1 MELAGKPYPYHKQ
14 ASVSEAR
21 LAYFAGDFERCLA
34 ICADI
39 RIRSLATASEVAL
52 LNARAYLRTGR
63 PKEAAAGLVETAN
76 THTSLDASLSAQML
90 LGTARIR
97 QGDADAGLSILE
109 AAATRSAHAH
119 VAIRSEISFATALGH
134 WAKRDI
140 EAAER
145 ALGGVDRRSDIIHA
159 RGLELAAWCQMA
171 RGNYRRCAE
180 LFIATLERLD
190 SCRAQDK
197 AIAAAAISTL
207 SILGAELCDHEIAR
221 VAQLRAGTMEWT
233 SGLQMQQF
241 LTLLHQSLFAEVTG
255 NAVAAYEFAIQAR
268 GVAPTVACEASAWGV
283 SSTIARNA
291 DEPCAAAV
299 YAKHAVRLLA
309 GHDLR
314 QLAGEERLSLLVVAE
329 CCAHVDI
336 DSAEQVFAAYS
347 GLDPIDKMV
356 ALSGDPRLA
365 AEESFVAGA
374 IAEARGDATEAERS
388 YRRAFEQFAR
398 IGYVRRAAIAA
409 LALVKLCADNSM
421 RYYLVEQFES
431 TSNYITRYLA
441 CRFPNRFAALENHP
455 IVASLPPAQRE
466 VIALICQG
474 KSNKEIAALRNVG
487 EQTIK
492 NMLTKDVFRAFGV
505 SSRAALIST
514 CLRGTH

>member
-1 MELAGKPYPYHKQ
+1 MELAAKPFPCHRR

-21 LAYFAGDFERCLA
+21 LAYFEGDFERCLA

-52 LNARAYLRTGR
+52 LMARAYLRTGR
-63 PKEAAAGLVETAN
+63 PKEAEAGLVETAN
-76 THTSLDASLSAQML
+76 THASLDASLSAQML

-97 QGDADAGLSILE
+97 QADPDGGLSIL
-109 AAATRSAHAH
+109 AAAAGRSARAH
-119 VAIRSEISFATALGH
+119 VTIRSEISFATALGH

-140 EAAER
+140 ESAER

-180 LFIATLERLD
+180 LFIATLARLD
-190 SCRAQDK
+190 TCRAQDK

-233 SGLQMQQF
+233 SGLLMQQY

-255 NAVAAYEFAIQAR
+255 NVVEAYEFALQAR

-283 SSTIARNA
+283 SSIIARNA
-291 DEPCAAAV
+291 DEPCAAVV
-299 YAKHAVRLLA
+299 YAKHALRLLA
-309 GHDLR
+309 RPDVR
-314 QLAGEERLSLLVVAE
+314 QLAGEERLALLVVAE
-329 CCAHVDI
+329 SCTHFDI
-336 DSAEQVFAAYS
+336 DSAERLFAAYS
-347 GLDPIDKMV
+347 ALGPIDKMV

-374 IAEARGDATEAERS
+374 IAEARGHTPAAERS
-388 YRRAFEQFAR
+388 YRRAFEEFRR
-398 IGYVRRAAIAA
+398 IGYVRRAVIAA
-409 LALVKLCADNSM
+409 LALVKLSGDDAM
-421 RYYLVEQFES
+421 RGYLDEQFES

-441 CRFPNRFAALENHP
+441 RRFRDRSPALENHS
-455 IVASLPPAQRE
+455 IVATLPRAQRE
-466 VIALICQG
+466 VVTLICQG
-474 KSNKEIAALRNVG
+474 KSNKEIAVLRNVG

-492 NMLTKDVFRAFGV
+492 NMLTKDIFRAFGV
-505 SSRAALIST
+505 SSRVALVSA
-514 CLRGTH
+514 CLRGTD